1 MLEIINPYQ
10 LYNQR
15 EHINCDIIEYTSFEM
30 INLCY
35 HIIGP
40 TETQVEVRENT
51 ADLEVKLEKTFQSI
65 F

>member
-1 MLEIINPYQ
+1 
-10 LYNQR
+10 
-15 EHINCDIIEYTSFEM
+15 M
-30 INLCY
+30 IYYLLNLCY